1 MEVKYIEE
9 LRLGLVAELEAMKS
23 AEDRKAMLEA
33 IGEYVKMLERKQQ
46 LRLVVRESFYRVAYH
61 VFNYLRRNRQLGRET
76 MPFDRDIKSRLE
88 QVLSK
93 LLVEYGAGKD

>member
-1 MEVKYIEE
+1 MTIMTSSCH
-9 LRLGLVAELEAMKS
+9 RL
-23 AEDRKAMLEA
+23 
-33 IGEYVKMLERKQQ
+33 
-46 LRLVVRESFYRVAYH
+46 AYH

-93 LLVEYGAGKD
+93 LLVEYGACKFVQLLTISDHD